1 MPALLTMLFG
11 GFVAQMSKL
20 AAFTV
25 FLIAVVFVFFSTLW
39 IFGSDL
45 FYYLMGLMFDF
56 ISYLLTSL
64 NLDPKMFDFM
74 STFRQ
79 LPVSILEVAQYVG
92 FTTCIKILLS
102 ALVIRIT
109 INLIPFLK
117 V

>member
-1 MPALLTMLFG
+1 MPALLLTIIS
-11 GFVAQMSKL
+11 GFATQMGKL
-20 AAFTV
+20 AAFTA
-25 FLIAVVFVFFSTLW
+25 FLIGVLFVFFASLW

-56 ISYLLTSL
+56 ISYLLSTL

-74 STFRQ
+74 STFRK
-79 LPVSILEVAQYVG
+79 LPVEVLQVAQYVG
-92 FTTCIKILLS
+92 FTECMKILLS